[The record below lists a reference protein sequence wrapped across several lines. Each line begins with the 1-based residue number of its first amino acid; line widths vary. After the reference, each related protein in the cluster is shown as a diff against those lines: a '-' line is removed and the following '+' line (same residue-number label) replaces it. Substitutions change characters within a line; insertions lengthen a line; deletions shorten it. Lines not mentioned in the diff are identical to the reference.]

1 MTTIINQRSSAR
13 KSIAVTAAISVLMFC
28 CTGISVAQ
36 AEGKTQMR
44 LYKMSNYGQS
54 QRIRFTS
61 KKSKLE
67 GCHNLKIKSTRVHR
81 AVHFGFDSCSLY
93 SEKDCA
99 TDSLIGA
106 RLGDKDPEETV
117 LSQGH
122 SWFLGAELKDDKFYK
137 YSKQERGESV
147 PSWSCEGYKQ
157 PLEELDRK

>member
-1 MTTIINQRSSAR
+1 MTININQRLSVQR
-13 KSIAVTAAISVLMFC
+13 PVAVTAAIIALIFC
-28 CTGISVAQ
+28 CSGIRVAL

-44 LYKMSNYGQS
+44 LYKISKYGQS
-54 QRIRFTS
+54 QRISFTS

-67 GCHNLKIKSTRVHR
+67 GCHNLKIKSARVHR

-99 TDSLIGA
+99 VDSLIGA
-106 RLGDKDPEETV
+106 RLGDQDPQETV

-137 YSKQERGESV
+137 YGKEERGQSV
-147 PSWSCEGYKQ
+147 RSWSCEGYKK

>member
-1 MTTIINQRSSAR
+1 MSINLNRVSPAQKWLRAFFAMSAL
-13 KSIAVTAAISVLMFC
+13 AFC
-28 CTGISVAQ
+28 LPSFSAEQ

-44 LYKMSNYGQS
+44 LYKMSKYGQS
-54 QRIRFTS
+54 QRVSFTS

-99 TDSLIGA
+99 ADSIIGA
-106 RLGDKDPEETV
+106 RLGDEDPQKTA

-122 SWFLGAELKDDKFYK
+122 SWYLGAELKDDKFYK
-137 YSKQERGESV
+137 YSKEERGQPV
-147 PSWSCEGYKQ
+147 RSWSCEGYKQ
-157 PLEELDRK
+157 PLEELNSK